1 MIPDAQ
7 YEIKG
12 LLGKGLGLSKYG
24 THVAFVGGTGILT
37 FIDLITLLIRVN
49 LEIIDP
55 YDVPIFSKGSTF
67 RFILFVSFASRREA
81 IALPLLEAFDKYNSI
96 KGFNNF
102 ELHLRLG
109 SEKSKGNRDHWD
121 DRFIEK

>member
-1 MIPDAQ
+1 M
-7 YEIKG
+7 
-12 LLGKGLGLSKYG
+12 
-24 THVAFVGGTGILT
+24 AFVGGTGILT
-37 FIDLITLLIRVN
+37 FIDLVALLIRVN

-67 RFILFVSFASRREA
+67 TFTLFASFKSRRDA

-102 ELHLRLG
+102 KLIVRIG
-109 SEKSKGNRDHWD
+109 
-121 DRFIEK
+121 